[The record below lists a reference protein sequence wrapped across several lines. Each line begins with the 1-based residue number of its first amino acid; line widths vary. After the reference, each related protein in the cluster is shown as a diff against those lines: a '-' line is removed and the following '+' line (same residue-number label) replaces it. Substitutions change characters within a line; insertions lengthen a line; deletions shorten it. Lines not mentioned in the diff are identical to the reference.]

1 MQSTLLAIIS
11 NPRVYQELKLEI
23 RTAVS
28 EQLVSYP
35 IRHAEAKQ
43 LAYLQAC
50 ILEGLRK
57 FPPLSQLR
65 ERLVPPEGDIIDG
78 HRIPG
83 GTFIGFNAWGT
94 QLDAVFGDDPEVF
107 RPERWL
113 IKDQGQIG
121 AMQETLELI
130 FGHGSTKCLGIPI
143 AMMELS
149 KMIFEVCFAII
160 DRSLLHADVLRSVIE
175 KL

>member
-1 MQSTLLAIIS
+1 MAGSDSTSTSVRSTLLAIIS
-11 NPRVYQELKLEI
+11 NHRIYQELKVEI
-23 RTAVS
+23 NTAVT
-28 EQLVSYP
+28 ELMVSYP
-35 IRHAEAKQ
+35 ICHTEAKQ
-43 LAYLQAC
+43 LPYLQAC

-65 ERLVPPEGDIIDG
+65 ERMVPPEGDIING

-94 QLDAVFGDDPEVF
+94 QLDSVFGDDPEVF

-113 IKDQGQIG
+113 TGDQERLN

-130 FGHGSTKCLGIPI
+130 FGHGSAKCLGMPL
-143 AMMELS
+143 AMMELN
-149 KMIFEVCFAII
+149 KMIFEVG
-160 DRSLLHADVLRSVIE
+160 LVLSTDTIAN
-175 KL
+175 